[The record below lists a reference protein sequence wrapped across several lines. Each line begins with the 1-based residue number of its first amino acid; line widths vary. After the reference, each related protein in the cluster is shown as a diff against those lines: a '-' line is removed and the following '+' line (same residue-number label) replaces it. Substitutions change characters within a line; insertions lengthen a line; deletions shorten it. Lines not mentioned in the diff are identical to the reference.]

1 MRRRT
6 NRSHC
11 SLTQALPALPAP
23 HPLSAPDRPVSAQ
36 LSAAPG
42 GFWCGEARRHD
53 GHSDACTPH
62 EVGVVVGSTRSKGG
76 RHARSCRFRAL
87 KTASSRPD
95 LTAPLSRSPR
105 RCVSPPAP
113 CQI

>member
-11 SLTQALPALPAP
+11 SLTQALPALPRAAP
-23 HPLSAPDRPVSAQ
+23 AQRFRPSSSAQ

-62 EVGVVVGSTRSKGG
+62 EVGVVVGSRRSKGG

-87 KTASSRPD
+87 KTANSRPD